1 MCKDH
6 QNFVEKKGH
15 CNKVAAVCAD
25 VIYVNLK
32 STHTQRRCC
41 AAYVAHVY
49 DVPLACC
56 FFLVAYAASLSVRLR

>member
-41 AAYVAHVY
+41 AAYVAHI